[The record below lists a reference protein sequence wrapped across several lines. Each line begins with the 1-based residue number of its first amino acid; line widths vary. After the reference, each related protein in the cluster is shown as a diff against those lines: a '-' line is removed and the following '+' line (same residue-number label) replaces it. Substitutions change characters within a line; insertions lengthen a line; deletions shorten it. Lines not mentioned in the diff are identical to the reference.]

1 MCNAIVDELA
11 NKIELKNRYKLKS
24 IHRELVPTN
33 YGMKDGVRL
42 VIMYSTFGLSD
53 IELPIFISL
62 EEPYQPISR
71 SYLESGGI
79 LVDSL
84 ECFKFNIVDK

>member
-1 MCNAIVDELA
+1 MCDAVVDELA
-11 NKIELKNRYKLKS
+11 SKLELKKRYRLKS

-42 VIMYSTFGLSD
+42 VIVHSTLGLSD

-62 EEPYQPISR
+62 EKPYQPISR

-84 ECFKFNIVDK
+84 KCFKFNIVDK